1 MNNIEQKNLLELF
14 GGCGGLGYGFHNNN
28 FNIVCCN
35 ELEKQIGET
44 YKYNYPKSNVII
56 GDITKNEI
64 KTQIYKTFSEK
75 KCHLIIGGPPC
86 VAYSLSGKRDSRDPR
101 GQLFKDYIE
110 TVTYLQPEICIM
122 ENVKGILNM
131 LHDKDELNKEE
142 QIQANK
148 HYELEKIKID
158 LENKNKHKTITED
171 EKKELSKIKKE
182 IKISEKN
189 MSNIRIKV
197 SEKIKNTFDKIGYNV
212 EYKLLNSANY
222 GVPQLRERVIFIAIR
237 KDIKVDI
244 TYPTETHCKNGSE
257 SKKKWVSVKD
267 AIDDLKNKEQ
277 DENLSHIFTK
287 HSTEFIEKIKN
298 TQCGKSV
305 NPKYSESNFKCI
317 PDLPSNTVKENHG
330 AVFVHY
336 EKNRSMTP
344 RELARLQSFPDTFI
358 FKGTKASILKQLGN
372 AVPCLLSEALA
383 KNIVDIYNK
392 I

>member
-1 MNNIEQKNLLELF
+1 MENNSKNLLELF

-35 ELEKQIGET
+35 ELEEEIGKT
-44 YKYNYPKSNVII
+44 YKHNYPKSNVII

-64 KTQIYKTFSEK
+64 KTQIYKNFTK
-75 KCHLIIGGPPC
+75 NVCHLIIGGPPC
-86 VAYSLSGKRDSRDPR
+86 VAYSLSGKRDPRDPR

-110 TVTYLQPEICIM
+110 VVVKLRPEICVM

-131 LHDKDELNKEE
+131 LHDKDNLNTEE
-142 QIQANK
+142 KKQADK
-148 HYELEKIKID
+148 HYELEKNKII
-158 LENKNKHKTITED
+158 LEDKNKHKTITEN
-171 EKKELSKIKKE
+171 EKKELTHLKKLV
-182 IKISEKN
+182 KQSEKN

-197 SEKIKNTFDKIGYNV
+197 SDKIKKTFNDIGYNV

-222 GVPQLRERVIFIAIR
+222 GVPQLRERVIFIAVRNDLKLNISF
-237 KDIKVDI
+237 
-244 TYPTETHCKNGSE
+244 PEETHSKNNLD
-257 SKKKWVSVKD
+257 KKNWVSVKD
-267 AIDDLKNKEQ
+267 AIDDLKLKEE
-277 DENLSHIFTK
+277 DKNFSHIFTK
-287 HSTEFIEKIKN
+287 HSSEFIEKIKN
-298 TQCGKSV
+298 TECGKSV

-344 RELARLQSFPDTFI
+344 RELARLQSFPDNFI
-358 FKGTKASILKQLGN
+358 FKGSKASILKQLGN

-383 KNIVDIYNK
+383 KNIINMYNK
-392 I
+392 LK